1 MFNPFNPLNPFGAAV
16 VPIGFAVGFGQ
27 QRQRLRRIDTGGIYA
42 LSTNGVSL
50 DTVNSQTVY
59 GINPC
64 DYRELPCESI
74 ILLTIHADVPTG
86 GETFPVMLALPNNGQ
101 STTTTSNTSENTGV
115 RKVNIVDSQ
124 GNNVTGASV
133 QGTTERLLYLNKRT
147 GVARFMEFTVP
158 AATAASVTP
167 SAPTN

>member
-1 MFNPFNPLNPFGAAV
+1 MTLLCQDFYRVNTILPPGSNPACPRGSN
-16 VPIGFAVGFGQ
+16 
-27 QRQRLRRIDTGGIYA
+27 RRAFST

-64 DYRELPCESI
+64 DYRELPCESL

-86 GETFPVMLALPNNGQ
+86 GEAFPVMLALPNNGQ
-101 STTTTSNTSENTGV
+101 STTTTSNTPENTGV

-158 AATAASVTP
+158 AAAAASVSLTTP
-167 SAPTN
+167 TI